1 MPLVTFDAETYY
13 DREYSLTKLTTEE
26 YVRDPRF
33 ELIGFSIK
41 VDDAPTVWV
50 PQEQAETFI
59 REFDWSNAI
68 VLAQNTAFDGA
79 ILSWRYGVNPKG
91 WADTLGMSRALFPH
105 ARGHSLKVQAERMGV
120 GIKGTEVENALG
132 KHYADFTAEELAR
145 YAQYCVNDVDLTYSL
160 FAQYVGMGF
169 PKQELRLIDLTLRMF
184 IQPTLVLDKPH
195 LQDHLE
201 TVQAQKFILLMAV
214 KSQLDLPDVTS
225 IKKALMSGQKFA
237 DLLRAYGVEP
247 PMKVS
252 LTTGKPTYAFAKSDV
267 AFQALEEHPD
277 ARVQSLV
284 AARLGNKST
293 IEETRTQRFIEMAD
307 RGAFPVPLRY
317 YGAHSGR
324 WSGQDKVNLQNLP
337 SRGPNA
343 KQIKRAI
350 RAPEG
355 FVLVDCDSAQIE
367 ARVLAW
373 LAGQTEL
380 VEAFENKEDV
390 YKIMA
395 EAIYAIPRDQITKQQ
410 RQVGK
415 TVILGAGYGVGHM
428 KLQLFLKTQAGVDVS
443 EHEAKRI
450 IDTYRSRNNCI
461 QALWS
466 SAEEALDSLTLG
478 QTMTVDAQGIIKAV
492 PGSGLTL
499 PSGLYLQYPGL
510 RKMYVADRKRDQWV
524 YTSRG
529 VPTYIY
535 GGKIV
540 ENFTQAVARCAVAE
554 QMLRI
559 SKRYRVVLTVHDSV
573 VALIPK
579 DEAQEGQAFVEQCMS
594 WRPKWAQTL
603 PLACESAMGDN
614 YGDC

>member
-33 ELIGFSIK
+33 ELIGFAIK

-59 REFDWSNAI
+59 REFDWSNAL

-79 ILSWRYGVNPKG
+79 ILGWRYGVKPKG
-91 WADTLGMSRALFPH
+91 WVDTLGMSRALFPH

-120 GIKGTEVENALG
+120 GIKGTEVENAIG
-132 KHYADFTAEELAR
+132 KHYADFAPEELAR
-145 YAQYCVNDVDLTYSL
+145 YAGYCINDVELTRSL
-160 FAQYVGMGF
+160 FMQYMELGF
-169 PKQELRLIDLTLRMF
+169 PKQELKLIDLTLRMF
-184 IQPTLVLDKPH
+184 IEPTLVMDKPH
-195 LQDHLE
+195 LQDHLD

-237 DLLRAYGVEP
+237 GLLENYGVEP
-247 PMKVS
+247 PMKIS
-252 LTTGKPTYAFAKSDV
+252 PTTGKPTYAFAKSDV
-267 AFQALEEHPD
+267 EFQKLEDHPD
-277 ARVQSLV
+277 PRVQSLV

-367 ARVLAW
+367 ARALAW

-380 VEAFENKEDV
+380 VEAFEKKEDV

-395 EAIYAIPRDQITKQQ
+395 EAIYEIPRDQINKQQ

-443 EHEAKRI
+443 ELEAKRI
-450 IDTYRSRNNCI
+450 IDTYRARNYRI
-461 QALWS
+461 RELWQTS
-466 SAEEALDSLTLG
+466 EEALYALSVG
-478 QTMTVDAQGIIKAV
+478 QSMPVDEHGVITAIPKA
-492 PGSGLTL
+492 GFTL

-510 RKMYVADRKRDQWV
+510 RKVYVEDRKRDQWV

-529 VPTYIY
+529 VATYIY
-535 GGKIV
+535 GGKVV
-540 ENFTQAVARCAVAE
+540 ENFTQAVARCVVAE

-559 SKRYRVVLTVHDSV
+559 SKRYRTVLTVHDSV
-573 VALIPK
+573 VALVPR
-579 DEAQEGQAFVEQCMS
+579 DEAGEGQVYIEQCMS

-603 PLACESAMGDN
+603 PLACESGIGDS